1 MARPLRVEYEGA
13 VYHITSRGNAKQ
25 AIFLGAK
32 DRNRFL
38 EILSRVVERFGWA
51 CYAYC
56 LMDNHYHLLIETPTA
71 NLSRGMQLLNG
82 MYTQAFNRRHG
93 RAGHVLQGR
102 FKSILVEKESHLL
115 ELTRYVVLNPV
126 RAGVVRHPEQY
137 EWSSYRA
144 TAGKV
149 EPPRFLSVDWILA
162 QFDRNRMRARGAY
175 CQFVKEGVDASIW
188 DEVEGGIL
196 LGTEEFIAR
205 IKPLLRTEDTD
216 TEIPKRQRFAGRPS
230 LENLFAQVGGNRQLR
245 AERVHEA
252 VVEHGYTLTALQRHL
267 GLHPSTLSRIVKR
280 LEEKNNAKGKV

>member
-25 AIFLGAK
+25 AIFLGTK
-32 DRNRFL
+32 DRGRFL
-38 EILSRVVERFGWA
+38 EILARVVERFGWI
-51 CYAYC
+51 CYAHC

-126 RAGVVRHPEQY
+126 RAGVVRHAEQY

-149 EPPRFLSVDWILA
+149 EPPGFLSVDWILA
-162 QFDRNRMRARGAY
+162 QFDRNRMRARDAY

-216 TEIPKRQRFAGRPS
+216 TEIPKRQRFAGRAP
-230 LENLFAQVGGNRQLR
+230 LEDLFAQVGGNRQLR
-245 AERVHEA
+245 DERVHEA
-252 VVEHGYTLTALQRHL
+252 VIEHGYTLTALQRHL